1 MAEIDKFRFVSSD
14 YGAEVAAILAL
25 DGDGERLL
33 PLLMDRCSSEAARER
48 LRASSP
54 PRLFAA
60 SRAPEAAMSAL
71 YVYFSCFDEAH
82 GIAQDIQTAEGSYWH
97 AIVHRQEPD
106 AGNAAYWFR
115 RVGRHPIFP
124 AWRAPPASRGPGI
137 RLCSSICAS
146 RRGCSL
152 DRRWSP
158 TRDASSAPSGSFYSI
173 TARGR
178 RGREASQ
185 NGRAKARAAR

>member
-14 YGAEVAAILAL
+14 YGAEVAAILSL
-25 DGDGERLL
+25 DGNGGRLL
-33 PLLMDRCSSEAARER
+33 PLVMDRCSSEAARER

-82 GIAQDIQTAEGSYWH
+82 RIAQDIQTAEGSYWH
-97 AIVHRQEPD
+97 AIAHRQEPD

-124 AWRAPPASRGPGI
+124 A
-137 RLCSSICAS
+137 L
-146 RRGCSL
+146 
-152 DRRWSP
+152 
-158 TRDASSAPSGSFYSI
+158 
-173 TARGR
+173 
-178 RGREASQ
+178 
-185 NGRAKARAAR
+185 ARAAGRQGPWDAFAFIDLCEQARLQPGSELEARARATQRAEWQLLFDYCARPAGA

>member
-60 SRAPEAAMSAL
+60 SRAPEAPMSAL
-71 YVYFSCFDEAH
+71 YADLCF
-82 GIAQDIQTAEGSYWH
+82 EGTRDCAGH
-97 AIVHRQEPD
+97 PNGGRQLLACHRAP
-106 AGNAAYWFR
+106 AGARCGER
-115 RVGRHPIFP
+115 RVLVP
-124 AWRAPPASRGPGI
+124 AGGAASNLPA
-137 RLCSSICAS
+137 L
-146 RRGCSL
+146 
-152 DRRWSP
+152 
-158 TRDASSAPSGSFYSI
+158 
-173 TARGR
+173 
-178 RGREASQ
+178 
-185 NGRAKARAAR
+185 ARAARQPGDLGSGCLIDL

>member
-1 MAEIDKFRFVSSD
+1 
-14 YGAEVAAILAL
+14 
-25 DGDGERLL
+25 
-33 PLLMDRCSSEAARER
+33 MDRCSSEAARER
-48 LRASSP
+48 MKGISP

-60 SRAPEAAMSAL
+60 SRAPEAAMSGF

-82 GIAQDIQTAEGSYWH
+82 SIAQDIQTAEGSYWH

-124 AWRAPPASRGPGI
+124 ALARAAGRRGAGI
-137 RLCSSICAS
+137 RLRSSICAS
-146 RRGCSL
+146 RRGFSL
-152 DRRWSP
+152 GRSWRLARALP
-158 TRDASSAPSGSFYSI
+158 SARNGSFYSI

-178 RGREASQ
+178 RGSFVRPL
-185 NGRAKARAAR
+185 KFAA